1 MKKSFR
7 ILLVF
12 FLSIF
17 LFVSCMDDMDD
28 VLPENRDMLQASEF
42 VYRAMSFFY
51 LYKANTP
58 ELANDYFSNTR
69 DKTDFITDFQSPENL
84 FEYLK
89 YGEDRFSALVE
100 DYEELER
107 LLQGKNYSTGAIFFS
122 FTHDNEFYILVR
134 NVIENS
140 SADQNNVVRGDIFHA
155 INGQTLTQNNVND
168 LLDAPTLEL
177 SYAYETDDGYEKSN
191 DTVTL
196 QNQELEE
203 PSIAIYKTMDV
214 SGTKVGYLM
223 YNSFIASYNQDLN
236 DAFRYFKEEAVEELV
251 LDLRYNSGG
260 SIYSAE
266 LLSSMITGQFKGEV
280 LYENEWNADLQSYYG
295 ETVHFS
301 DKFSSG
307 ETIESLR
314 LSRVAVLTQPR
325 TASASELVINALNP
339 YINVLQVGTAT
350 RGKYQGSVLV
360 YDSPNF
366 NKQHLNPMHRYAMLP
381 LVLKTKNSQ
390 GFTDFDEGLP
400 ADILFQE
407 NVTHI
412 KDNLGTVEEPLLK
425 EALLGLGL
433 AVPTARTTQKPM
445 EVKAI
450 PDQVGPST
458 LEGIMYFE
466 RNEE

>member
-1 MKKSFR
+1 
-7 ILLVF
+7 
-12 FLSIF
+12 
-17 LFVSCMDDMDD
+17 MDDMDD

-42 VYRAMSFFY
+42 VYRAMNFFY

-58 ELANDYFSNTR
+58 ELANDYFSNDR
-69 DKTDFITDFQSPENL
+69 DKKEFISDFQSPEDL

-89 YGEDRFSALVE
+89 YGGDRFSALVD
-100 DYEELER
+100 DYVELER
-107 LLQGKNYSTGAIFFS
+107 ALQGKNFSTGAVFFS
-122 FTHDNEFYILVR
+122 FTHDSNFYLLVR
-134 NVIENS
+134 NVIGNS

-155 INGQTLTQNNVND
+155 INGQTLTSENVNE

-177 SYAYETDDGYEKSN
+177 SYTYDNDGTYEKSN

-196 QNQELEE
+196 QNQELNE
-203 PSIAIYKTMDV
+203 PSIAIHKTINV
-214 SGTKVGYLM
+214 GGTKVGYLM
-223 YNSFIASYNQDLN
+223 YNSFIGSYNQELN
-236 DAFRYFKEEAVEELV
+236 DVFRYFKEEAIDELV
-251 LDLRYNSGG
+251 VDLRYNSGG

-301 DKFSSG
+301 DKFNSG
-307 ETIESLR
+307 ETIESLK
-314 LSRVAVLTQPR
+314 LPKVAILTQPR

-339 YINVLQVGTAT
+339 YINVLQVGTST

-360 YDSPNF
+360 YDSPSF
-366 NKQHLNPMHRYAMLP
+366 NRQHLNPMHRYAMLP

-400 ADILFQE
+400 ADIWFQE
-407 NVTHI
+407 SVNHI
-412 KDNLGTVEEPLLK
+412 KNNLGTIEEPLLR

-433 AVPTARTTQKPM
+433 TIPPARTTQK
-445 EVKAI
+445 VDVRII
-450 PDQVGPST
+450 PQQATPSS
-458 LEGIMYFE
+458 LDGIMYLD
-466 RNEE
+466 RK